1 MEKFLKI
8 LKVNILSVIA
18 LPLLLLATVCKLI
31 AKAMEKLPVIISI
44 LIFTGLLALGF
55 EFVKNPDNGMSVIA
69 GIIVAFV
76 VAGLIILLLIM
87 IARLAAAVVAAIW
100 YTIIAFFEAI
110 YNVTYTGFLKLF
122 AICENDYQY
131 ISLDGKKGLNTVYCL
146 FYTLLRIVNR
156 VIVTVVSFAL
166 FASIALSILLVG
178 SSLIGLSR
186 NYQKDFGL
194 NLFQAAARFDT
205 FSLVYGI
212 VMFICIMA
220 VFVVVLLSLGI
231 EWHEWAME
239 LKVTSDE
246 LSESIRELQNYDWSL
261 AQDDG
266 SARGRG
272 IGRGASQDFGQG
284 TDSALPD
291 ETVTAC
297 LNTLN
302 EHIASLDTLGSQ
314 VEAVL
319 ADRDNTLLRS
329 TWGNYFRNL
338 SEIADECSKYKRG
351 IPVDR
356 FRQLIPQIK
365 QLDKQRNEVSKLA
378 DKLQLMNADP
388 VKSSVFF
395 AGCNTV
401 EKLDKRY
408 KSLCK
413 AYHPD
418 ETGGDIETFQKMQE
432 EYIRLKASM

>member
-8 LKVNILSVIA
+8 LKVNILSIIA
-18 LPLLLLATVCKLI
+18 LPLLLLATTCKLI

-110 YNVTYTGFLKLF
+110 YNVTYTGFLKLL
-122 AICENDYQY
+122 ATCENDYQY
-131 ISLDGKKGLNTVYCL
+131 ISLDGKKGLNAVYCL

-156 VIVTVVSFAL
+156 VIVAVVSFAL

-246 LSESIRELQNYDWSL
+246 LSESIRELQSYDWTL
-261 AQDDG
+261 TQDDG
-266 SARGRG
+266 SARGRRLE
-272 IGRGASQDFGQG
+272 RGADNS
-284 TDSALPD
+284 LPD

-302 EHIASLDTLGSQ
+302 QHIAGLDTLGSQ
-314 VEAVL
+314 VESVL
-319 ADRDNTLLRS
+319 ADKDNTLLRS

-351 IPVDR
+351 IPVER
-356 FRQLIPQIK
+356 FKQLIPQIK
-365 QLDKQRNEVSKLA
+365 QLDRQRDEVSKLA
-378 DKLQLMNADP
+378 DKLQLINADP

-418 ETGGDIETFQKMQE
+418 ETGGDMETFQKMQD
-432 EYIRLKASM
+432 EYTRLKASM

>member
-1 MEKFLKI
+1 MEKFFKV
-8 LKVNILSVIA
+8 LKVNLLSIIA
-18 LPLLLLATVCKLI
+18 LPLLILATVCKLI
-31 AKAMEKLPVIISI
+31 AKAMEKLPVIIGI
-44 LIFTGLLALGF
+44 LVFTGLLALGF
-55 EFVKNPDNGMSVIA
+55 EFVRNPDSGMNVIA
-69 GIIVAFV
+69 GIIVAFI
-76 VAGLIILLLIM
+76 VAGLIILVLIA
-87 IARLAAAVVAAIW
+87 IARLAAAVVSVIW
-100 YTIIAFFEAI
+100 YTIIAFFDAI

-131 ISLDGKKGLNTVYCL
+131 ISLNGKKGLNAVLCL
-146 FYTLLRIVNR
+146 FYTVLR
-156 VIVTVVSFAL
+156 VINRIIVTIVSFAL
-166 FASIALSILLVG
+166 FASIALSILLIG
-178 SSLIGLSR
+178 GALIGLSSD
-186 NYQKDFGL
+186 YQKDFGL

-205 FSLVYGI
+205 FSLIYGI

-246 LSESIRELQNYDWSL
+246 LTENIRELQSYDWSV
-261 AQDDG
+261 A
-266 SARGRG
+266 SA
-272 IGRGASQDFGQG
+272 GQG
-284 TDSALPD
+284 TDTALPD

-297 LNTLN
+297 LNNLN
-302 EHIASLDTLGSQ
+302 EHIAGLNTLGSQ
-314 VEAVL
+314 VESVL
-319 ADRDNTLLRS
+319 ADKDNTLLRS

-338 SEIADECSKYKRG
+338 SEIADECSGYKNG

-356 FRQLIPQIK
+356 FKQLIPQIR
-365 QLDKQRNEVSKLA
+365 QLDRQRDDVSKLA
-378 DKLQLMNADP
+378 DKLQLINADP

-418 ETGGDIETFQKMQE
+418 ETGGDMETFQKMQE
-432 EYIRLKASM
+432 EYTRLKASM

>member
-1 MEKFLKI
+1 MEKFFKV
-8 LKVNILSVIA
+8 LKVNLLSIIA
-18 LPLLLLATVCKLI
+18 LPLLILATVCKLI
-31 AKAMEKLPVIISI
+31 AKAMEKLPVIIGI
-44 LIFTGLLALGF
+44 LVFTGLLALGF
-55 EFVKNPDNGMSVIA
+55 EFVKNPDSGMNVIA
-69 GIIVAFV
+69 GILVAFI
-76 VAGLIILLLIM
+76 VAGLIILVLIA
-87 IARLAAAVVAAIW
+87 IARLAATVVSVIW
-100 YTIIAFFEAI
+100 YTIIAFFDAI

-131 ISLDGKKGLNTVYCL
+131 INLNGKKGLNAVLCL
-146 FYTLLRIVNR
+146 FYTVLRVVNR
-156 VIVTVVSFAL
+156 IIVTVVSFAL
-166 FASIALSILLVG
+166 FASIALSILLIG
-178 SSLIGLSR
+178 GALIGLSSD
-186 NYQKDFGL
+186 YQKDFGL
-194 NLFQAAARFDT
+194 NLFEAAARFDT

-246 LSESIRELQNYDWSL
+246 LTENIRELQSYDWSV
-261 AQDDG
+261 A
-266 SARGRG
+266 SA
-272 IGRGASQDFGQG
+272 GQG
-284 TDSALPD
+284 TDTALPD

-297 LNTLN
+297 LNNLN
-302 EHIASLDTLGSQ
+302 EHIAGLNTLGSQ
-314 VEAVL
+314 VESVL
-319 ADRDNTLLRS
+319 ADKDNTLLRS

-338 SEIADECSKYKRG
+338 SEIADECSGYKNG

-356 FRQLIPQIK
+356 FKQLIPQIR
-365 QLDKQRNEVSKLA
+365 QLDRQRDEVSKLA
-378 DKLQLMNADP
+378 DKLQLINADP

-418 ETGGDIETFQKMQE
+418 ETGGDMETFQKMQE
-432 EYIRLKASM
+432 EYTRLKASM

>member
-1 MEKFLKI
+1 MEKFFKV
-8 LKVNILSVIA
+8 LKVNLLSIIA

-31 AKAMEKLPVIISI
+31 AKAMEKLPVIIGI
-44 LIFTGLLALGF
+44 LVFTGLLALGF
-55 EFVKNPDNGMSVIA
+55 EFVKNPDSGMNVIA
-69 GIIVAFV
+69 GIIVAFI
-76 VAGLIILLLIM
+76 VAGLIILVLIA
-87 IARLAAAVVAAIW
+87 IARLAAAVVSVIW
-100 YTIIAFFEAI
+100 YTIIAFFDAI

-131 ISLDGKKGLNTVYCL
+131 ISLNGKKGMNAVLCL
-146 FYTLLRIVNR
+146 FYTVLRVVNR
-156 VIVTVVSFAL
+156 IIVTVVSFAL
-166 FASIALSILLVG
+166 FASIALSILLIG
-178 SSLIGLSR
+178 GALIGLSSD
-186 NYQKDFGL
+186 YQKDFGL
-194 NLFQAAARFDT
+194 NLFEAAARFDT
-205 FSLVYGI
+205 FSLIYGI

-246 LSESIRELQNYDWSL
+246 LTENIRELQSYDWSV
-261 AQDDG
+261 A
-266 SARGRG
+266 SA
-272 IGRGASQDFGQG
+272 GQG
-284 TDSALPD
+284 TDTALPD

-297 LNTLN
+297 LNNLN
-302 EHIASLDTLGSQ
+302 EHIAGLNTLGSQ
-314 VEAVL
+314 VESVL
-319 ADRDNTLLRS
+319 ADKDNTLLRS

-338 SEIADECSKYKRG
+338 SEIADECSGYKNG

-356 FRQLIPQIK
+356 FKQLIPQIR
-365 QLDKQRNEVSKLA
+365 QLDRQRDEVSKLA
-378 DKLQLMNADP
+378 DKLQLINADP

-418 ETGGDIETFQKMQE
+418 ETGGDMETFQKMQE
-432 EYIRLKASM
+432 EYTRLKASM

>member
-1 MEKFLKI
+1 MEKFFKV
-8 LKVNILSVIA
+8 LKVNLLSIIA
-18 LPLLLLATVCKLI
+18 LPLLILATVCKLI
-31 AKAMEKLPVIISI
+31 AKAMEKLPVIIGI
-44 LIFTGLLALGF
+44 LVFTGLLALGF
-55 EFVKNPDNGMSVIA
+55 EFVKNPDSGMNVIA
-69 GIIVAFV
+69 GIIVAFI
-76 VAGLIILLLIM
+76 VAGLIILVLIA
-87 IARLAAAVVAAIW
+87 IARLAAAVVSVIW
-100 YTIIAFFEAI
+100 YTIIAFFDAI

-131 ISLDGKKGLNTVYCL
+131 ISLNGKKGLNAVLCL
-146 FYTLLRIVNR
+146 FYTVLR
-156 VIVTVVSFAL
+156 VINRIIVTIVSFAL
-166 FASIALSILLVG
+166 FASIALSILLIG
-178 SSLIGLSR
+178 GALIGLSSD
-186 NYQKDFGL
+186 YQKDFGL

-205 FSLVYGI
+205 FSLIYGI

-246 LSESIRELQNYDWSL
+246 LTENIRELQSYDWSV
-261 AQDDG
+261 A
-266 SARGRG
+266 SA
-272 IGRGASQDFGQG
+272 GQG
-284 TDSALPD
+284 TDTALPD

-297 LNTLN
+297 LNNLN
-302 EHIASLDTLGSQ
+302 EHIAGLNTLGSQ
-314 VEAVL
+314 VESVL
-319 ADRDNTLLRS
+319 ADKDNTLLRS

-338 SEIADECSKYKRG
+338 SEIADECSGYKNG

-356 FRQLIPQIK
+356 FKQLIPQIR
-365 QLDKQRNEVSKLA
+365 QLDRQRDEVSKLA
-378 DKLQLMNADP
+378 DKLQLINADP

-418 ETGGDIETFQKMQE
+418 ETGGDMETFQKMQE
-432 EYIRLKASM
+432 EYTRLKASM